1 MLNTNLNPETNEPD
15 FSFEFPSVL
24 GTRKEYNNNDTQVFS
39 KRVLDIFVRDYGI
52 TKDDTI
58 GFSGDYESMVY
69 IMTDFIEIYLKS
81 SNSIIL
87 TPVFDSNGRVIDLPE
102 NILDQDHDQG
112 RFSVE

>member
-24 GTRKEYNNNDTQVFS
+24 GTRTEYNNNYTQVFS

-58 GFSGDYESMVY
+58 GFSGDYDSMVY
-69 IMTDFIEIYLKS
+69 IMTDFIESYLKYS
-81 SNSIIL
+81 KSIVI
-87 TPVFDSNGRVIDLPE
+87 TPVYDSNGRVIE
-102 NILDQDHDQG
+102 CQRII
-112 RFSVE
+112 